1 MKEIEKKEKEN
12 KRKILKYII
21 ISFIISCIFS
31 FITNNNRDKLLFII
45 SGLFQI
51 ISITLIITDNYILVE
66 LMHGL
71 LILIIVFA
79 IFYYNTK
86 YSNIYVIFIVLIIL
100 FTRIKYDKCLFYNNI
115 NEANKGFFSFVQEP
129 NTILLLFILIELF
142 KLVNI
147 IK

>member
-1 MKEIEKKEKEN
+1 MKKLKDERMEN
-12 KRKILKYII
+12 RLNLLKYII

-31 FITNNNRDKLLFII
+31 LITNNKSDRILFII
-45 SGLFQI
+45 SGFFQLISISSI
-51 ISITLIITDNYILVE
+51 ISNSYILAE

-71 LILIIVFA
+71 LISIIVIA

-86 YSNIYVIFIVLIIL
+86 YSNIYIIFILLIIL
-100 FTRIKYDKCLFYNNI
+100 FTRIIYDKCLFYNNM
-115 NEANKGFFSFVQEP
+115 NEANRGLFSFVEEP
-129 NTILLLFILIELF
+129 NTILFLFITIELY